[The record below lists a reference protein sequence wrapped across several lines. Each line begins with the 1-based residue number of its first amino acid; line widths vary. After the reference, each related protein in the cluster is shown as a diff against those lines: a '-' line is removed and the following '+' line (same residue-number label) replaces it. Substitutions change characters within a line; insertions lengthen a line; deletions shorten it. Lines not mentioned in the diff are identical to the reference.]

1 MKKSIMLA
9 LGALLAGIAFADGKP
24 VALMGFGTDVRAMKS
39 GIVDQSRYESVFLA
53 DKWVAPADYG
63 KYSVLYFGE
72 KLRGESKG
80 KNWIG
85 GEARAAA
92 EKFLAEGG
100 TVIVAGRSAMN
111 ELFGKPSRRNPHPLR
126 DKVIY
131 IDQSYGRMLAN
142 FQKAKKP
149 LSFPDDAGND
159 ILTAEGREAKALQDK
174 FIAAFA
180 RAKGIAKMPEGEK
193 WLNVPLGA
201 PGTLKLPTAFEKR
214 PKLGKAKVLGD
225 GITILDGAVKAAI
238 VVLPEESECKKL
250 AEELKW
256 HLEQMSGAK
265 FEVVSSIP
273 EKGPAIVYRTLACPK
288 GFSRGESAYFKIWRE
303 GDKVILAGE
312 DTGKSRA
319 TTYLLEALGFRY
331 LWPGAS
337 GKVIPK
343 KSKIVLPDISVED
356 ATPLVIRR
364 ARLYR
369 QPEYIDHPGNRDFW
383 RWHGM
388 NDMKTMTT
396 DKPGESDGYQ
406 WGHYYKDYYP
416 KYRKSKPKLFAL
428 QPDGTRNLHLGSHPE
443 RPTFCFSNPEL
454 AEITARRKI
463 AEFNEAPDK
472 KALSLCLPDG
482 GSSSWCLCEECRKM
496 DPVNAAKGTVTV
508 FFPVRKALP
517 YVAFTDRVFAYMNS
531 VAEKVA
537 AVHPDKLL
545 ATYAYSCYTAAPV
558 SVKPHPNLL
567 ILSVAGNYNNAA
579 NDGVVERNLVAWQ
592 SFGNKVLW
600 RPNAHG
606 GFRVTAPDNFAR
618 RMFADISLLVE
629 NHLFGVDYDT
639 MYSDW
644 STKSFTYYITTKAH
658 FNPDRLDFETFAD
671 DYCRHGF
678 GSAAKA
684 VREFYDLGERAST
697 EAARLNA
704 EDKTVAVNWAERQ
717 KRQNRLL
724 GTLDFDALDACL
736 ARARTA
742 AAGNEEVLKRIE
754 RLQFGTDLGRFTA
767 RIRVS
772 RPSAPTNAERAAFCK
787 HVEEYL
793 ARDPAAHASHKAV
806 TLDFLKGGK

>member
-1 MKKSIMLA
+1 MLA

-180 RAKGIAKMPEGEK
+180 KAKGIAKMPEGEK

>member
-1 MKKSIMLA
+1 MKKSIMLVF
-9 LGALLAGIAFADGKP
+9 GALLTGIAFADGKP

-180 RAKGIAKMPEGEK
+180 KAKGIAMMPEGEK
-193 WLNVPLGA
+193 WVNVPLGA

-225 GITILDGAVKAAI
+225 GITILDGAVKASI
-238 VVLPEESECKKL
+238 VVPPEETECKKL

-265 FEVVSSIP
+265 FDIVSGVP

-288 GFSRGESAYFKIWRE
+288 GFSRGESAYFKIWRD

-331 LWPGAS
+331 IWPGAS

-343 KSKIVLPDISVED
+343 KEKIVLPDISVED

-416 KYRKSKPKLFAL
+416 KYRKSKPELFAL
-428 QPDGTRNLHLGSHPE
+428 QPDGTRNLHLGTHLE
-443 RPTFCFSNPEL
+443 RPTFCLSNPEL

-463 AEFNEAPDK
+463 AEFNESPDK

-545 ATYAYSCYTAAPV
+545 ATYAYSVYTAEPV

-579 NDGVVERNLVAWQ
+579 NDGMVERNLAGWC

-606 GFRVTAPDNFAR
+606 GFRVPAPDNFAR

-658 FNPDRLDFETFAD
+658 FNPDRLDFETFAE

-678 GSAAKA
+678 GPAAKA

-724 GTLDFDALDACL
+724 HQLDFDALDACL

-767 RIRVS
+767 RMRVN
-772 RPSAPTNAERAAFCK
+772 RPSAPTDSERAAFSK
-787 HVEEYL
+787 RVDEYL
-793 ARDPAAHASHKAV
+793 ARDPGAHASHKAV

>member
-1 MKKSIMLA
+1 MKKMMIA
-9 LGALLAGIAFADGKP
+9 AIGALMAGMAFSDGKP
-24 VALMGFGTDVRAMKS
+24 VALMGFGTDVKAMKFE
-39 GIVDQSRYESVFLA
+39 ITDQCRYKSELLT
-53 DKWVAPADYG
+53 DKWVKPADYG

-72 KLRGESKG
+72 KLRGEARG

-85 GEARAAA
+85 GEAQAAA
-92 EKFLAEGG
+92 EKFLAGGG

-111 ELFGKPSRRNPHPLR
+111 ELFGKPSRKNPHPLR
-126 DKVIY
+126 DRVIY
-131 IDQSYGRMLAN
+131 IPESYGRMLVN
-142 FQKAKKP
+142 FAKAKKP

-159 ILTAEGREAKALQDK
+159 ILTAEGRTAKALQDK
-174 FIAAFA
+174 FLAAFA
-180 RAKGIAKMPEGEK
+180 KAKGIAKMPEGEK
-193 WLNVPLGA
+193 WENVPLGA
-201 PGTLKLPTAFEKR
+201 PGTLKLPTAFKNR
-214 PKLGKAKVLGD
+214 PKLGKAKVRGD
-225 GITILDGAVKAAI
+225 GIVLLDGAAKAAI
-238 VVLPEESECKKL
+238 VVPAAESESMKL

-256 HLEQMSGAK
+256 HLEQMSGVK
-265 FEVVSSIP
+265 FDIADRVP
-273 EKGPAIVYRTLACPK
+273 EKGAAIIYRTLACPK
-288 GFSRGESAYFKIWRE
+288 GFPRGESAYFKIWRE
-303 GDKVILAGE
+303 GDRLILAGE
-312 DTGKSRA
+312 NTGKSRA
-319 TTYLLEALGFRY
+319 TTYVLEALGCRY

-343 KSKIVLPDISVED
+343 KTRIVLPDIAVED

-369 QPEYIDHPGNRDFW
+369 RPEYIDHPGNRDFW

-388 NDMKTMTT
+388 NDMKFMTS
-396 DKPGESDGYQ
+396 DKPGEADGYQ
-406 WGHYYKDYYP
+406 WGHYYMDYYP
-416 KYRKSKPKLFAL
+416 KYRKTKPKLFAL

-443 RPTFCFSNPEL
+443 RPTFCLSNPEL
-454 AEITARRKI
+454 AEITAKRKI
-463 AEFNEAPDK
+463 AEFNAAPQK

-482 GSSSWCLCEECRKM
+482 ATSSWCLCEECRKM
-496 DPVNAAKGTVTV
+496 DPVNAAKGSVTV
-508 FFPVRKALP
+508 FFPVRKSLP

-545 ATYAYSCYTAAPV
+545 STYAYSCYTAAPV
-558 SVKPHPNLL
+558 SVRPHPNLL
-567 ILSVAGNYNNAA
+567 ILSVAGNYSNYA
-579 NDGVVERNLVAWQ
+579 NDGAVERNLVAWQ

-629 NHLFGVDYDT
+629 NHIFGVDYDT

-678 GSAAKA
+678 GAAAKE

-697 EAARLNA
+697 AAARLNA
-704 EDKTVAVNWAERQ
+704 EDKTTAVNWAQRV

-724 GTLDFDALDACL
+724 ETLDFDALDDCL

-742 AAGNEEVLKRIE
+742 AAGDEAVLTRIA
-754 RLQFGTDLGRFTA
+754 RLQFGADLGRFTA
-767 RIRVS
+767 KKRIN
-772 RPSAPTNAERAAFCK
+772 RPSAPTEEERAAFRK
-787 HVEEYL
+787 RVEDYL
-793 ARDPAAHASHKAV
+793 AIDPAAHASHKAV
-806 TLDFLKGGK
+806 SLGF

>member
-1 MKKSIMLA
+1 MKKMMMAAI
-9 LGALLAGIAFADGKP
+9 GALMAGMAFSGGKP
-24 VALMGFGTDVRAMKS
+24 VALMGFGTDVKAMKFE
-39 GIVDQSRYESVFLA
+39 ITDQCRYESELMA
-53 DKWVAPADYG
+53 DKWVDPADYG
-63 KYSVLYFGE
+63 RYSVLYFGE
-72 KLRGESKG
+72 KLRGEAQG

-85 GEARAAA
+85 GEAQAAA
-92 EKFLAEGG
+92 EKFLAGGG

-111 ELFGKPSRRNPHPLR
+111 ELFGKPSRKRPHPLR

-131 IDQSYGRMLAN
+131 IPESYGRMLVN
-142 FQKAKKP
+142 FARAKKP

-180 RAKGIAKMPEGEK
+180 KAKGVARMPEGEK
-193 WLNVPLGA
+193 WENVPLGA
-201 PGTLKLPTAFEKR
+201 PGTLKLPTAFRKR
-214 PKLGKAKVLGD
+214 PKLGKAKVRGD
-225 GITILDGAVKAAI
+225 GIVLLDGAAKAAI
-238 VVLPEESECKKL
+238 VVPSEESECRKL

-256 HLEQMSGAK
+256 HLEQMAGVK
-265 FEVVSSIP
+265 FDITDRVP
-273 EKGPAIVYRTLACPK
+273 EKGSAIIYRTLACPK
-288 GFSRGESAYFKIWRE
+288 GFPRGESAYFKIWRE
-303 GDKVILAGE
+303 GDRLIVAGE
-312 DTGKSRA
+312 NTGKSRA
-319 TTYLLEALGFRY
+319 TTYVLEALGCRY

-343 KSKIVLPDISVED
+343 KTKIVLPDIAVED

-369 QPEYIDHPGNRDFW
+369 QPEHIDHPGNRDFW

-388 NDMKTMTT
+388 NDMKFMTS

-416 KYRKSKPKLFAL
+416 KYSKTKPKLFAL

-443 RPTFCFSNPEL
+443 RPTFCLSNPEL
-454 AEITARRKI
+454 AEITASRKI
-463 AEFNEAPDK
+463 AEFNAAPQK

-482 GSSSWCLCEECRKM
+482 ATSSWCLCEECRRM
-496 DPVNAAKGTVTV
+496 DPVNAAKGSVTV
-508 FFPVRKALP
+508 FFPVRKSLP

-537 AVHPDKLL
+537 AVHPSKLL

-558 SVKPHPNLL
+558 SVRPHPNLL
-567 ILSVAGNYNNAA
+567 ILSVAGNYSNYA
-579 NDGVVERNLVAWQ
+579 NDGVVERNLVAWK

-629 NHLFGVDYDT
+629 NHIFGVDYDT

-678 GSAAKA
+678 GAAAKD

-697 EAARLNA
+697 AAARLNA
-704 EDKTVAVNWAERQ
+704 EDKTTAVNWAQRV

-724 GTLDFDALDACL
+724 ETLDFDALDACL
-736 ARARTA
+736 ARARAA
-742 AAGNEEVLKRIE
+742 AAGDEAVLKRIA

-767 RIRVS
+767 KKRIN
-772 RPSAPTNAERAAFCK
+772 RPSAPTEEERVSFRK
-787 HVEEYL
+787 RVTEYL
-793 ARDPAAHASHKAV
+793 AIDPAAHASHKAV
-806 TLDFLKGGK
+806 SLDF

>member
-1 MKKSIMLA
+1 MLA

-180 RAKGIAKMPEGEK
+180 KAKGIAKMPEGEK

-772 RPSAPTNAERAAFCK
+772 RPSAPTEEERVAFRTR
-787 HVEEYL
+787 VTEYL
-793 ARDPAAHASHKAV
+793 AIDPAAHASHKAV
-806 TLDFLKGGK
+806 SLDF

>member
-1 MKKSIMLA
+1 MMKTLITA
-9 LGALLAGIAFADGKP
+9 FGIIVAGAAFAGGKP
-24 VALMGFGTDVRAMKS
+24 VALMGFGTDVKAMKAE
-39 GIVDQSRYESVFLA
+39 VTDQSRYESELLI
-53 DKWVAPADYG
+53 DKWVNPVDYG

-72 KLRGESKG
+72 KLRGEAHG
-80 KNWIG
+80 KNWRG
-85 GEARAAA
+85 KEEQAAVG
-92 EKFLAEGG
+92 KFLAAGG
-100 TVIVAGRSAMN
+100 TVIVAGQSAMN
-111 ELFGKPSRRNPHPLR
+111 DLFGKPSRKNPHPLR

-131 IDQSYGRMLAN
+131 IPQSYGRMLAN
-142 FQKAKKP
+142 FSKANKP

-159 ILTAEGREAKALQDK
+159 ILTAEGREAKALQDR

-180 RAKGIAKMPEGEK
+180 SAKGIAMMPEGEK
-193 WLNVPLGA
+193 WENVPLGA
-201 PGTLKLPTAFEKR
+201 AGNLKPPTVFKKR

-225 GITILDGAVKAAI
+225 GIVLLDGASKAVI
-238 VVLPEESECKKL
+238 VVPPEEAECMKL

-256 HLEQMSGAK
+256 HLEQMSGVK
-265 FEVVSSIP
+265 FDIVDSVP
-273 EKGPAIVYRTLACPK
+273 EKGSAIIYRTLACPK

-303 GDKVILAGE
+303 SDHVILAGE

-319 TTYLLEALGFRY
+319 TTYVLEALGCRY
-331 LWPGAS
+331 IWPGAT

-343 KSKIVLPDISVED
+343 KAKIVLPDIAVED

-369 QPEYIDHPGNRDFW
+369 LPEYVDHPGNRDFW

-388 NDMKTMTT
+388 NDMKFMTS

-416 KYRKSKPKLFAL
+416 KYRKTKPGLFAL
-428 QPDGTRNLHLGSHPE
+428 QPDGTRNLHLGSHLE
-443 RPTFCFSNPEL
+443 RPTFCLSNPEL
-454 AEITARRKI
+454 VDITAQCKI
-463 AEFNEAPDK
+463 AEFNAAPHK

-496 DPVNAAKGTVTV
+496 DPVNAAKGSVTV
-508 FFPVRKALP
+508 YFPKRKALP
-517 YVAFTDRVFAYMNS
+517 YVAFTDRVFAYMNK

-545 ATYAYSCYTAAPV
+545 STYAYSCYTAAPV
-558 SVKPHPNLL
+558 SVRPHPNLL
-567 ILSVAGNYNNAA
+567 ILSVAGNYANSA
-579 NDGVVERNLVAWQ
+579 NDGMVERNLSAWQ

-629 NHLFGVDYDT
+629 NDIFGVDYDT

-671 DYCRHGF
+671 DYCRRGF
-678 GSAAKA
+678 GAAAKD

-697 EAARLNA
+697 AAAQLNA
-704 EDKTVAVNWAERQ
+704 ADKMVAVNWAQRV

-724 GTLDFDALDACL
+724 ETLDFDALDACL
-736 ARARTA
+736 ACARTA
-742 AAGNEEVLKRIE
+742 AAGDDAVLKRIA

-767 RIRVS
+767 RLRVS
-772 RPSAPTNAERAAFCK
+772 RPSAPTAEERAAFRK
-787 HVEEYL
+787 RVDEYL
-793 ARDPAAHASHKAV
+793 AQDPAAHASHSAV
-806 TLDFLKGGK
+806 TLNF

>member
-1 MKKSIMLA
+1 MLA

-180 RAKGIAKMPEGEK
+180 KAKGIAKMPEGEK

-428 QPDGTRNLHLGSHPE
+428 QPDGTRNLHLGTHLE

>member
-1 MKKSIMLA
+1 MLA

-180 RAKGIAKMPEGEK
+180 KAKGIAKMPEGEK
-193 WLNVPLGA
+193 WVNVPLGA

-225 GITILDGAVKAAI
+225 GITVLDGAVKAAI

-428 QPDGTRNLHLGSHPE
+428 QPDGTRNLHLGTHLE